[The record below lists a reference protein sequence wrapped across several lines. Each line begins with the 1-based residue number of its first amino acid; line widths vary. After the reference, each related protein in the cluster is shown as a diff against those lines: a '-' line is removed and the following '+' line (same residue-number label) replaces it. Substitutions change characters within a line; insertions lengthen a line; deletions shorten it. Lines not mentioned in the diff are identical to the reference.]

1 MTESLCINV
10 FWFRFSDNEP
20 GLLSSV
26 FVFGSEVGKR
36 RSKCQKKSQN
46 KKRRSSGQK
55 INWYLV
61 LQSLFKLFVI
71 YKFFVCLTVT
81 FFVYLSQSSFVY
93 LFQDKTEVRV
103 FEVENAGENEKI
115 VEISTGPKGSKKY
128 LTCFMLILREF
139 VGAAGRVQACTK
151 NNVCQFT
158 ISLKNTHNYRIQH
171 NIKPASS
178 SGASFFAWQRRARN
192 ASDWWWTSR
201 DHWKGTPFRLP
212 LHAHRRE
219 TSGYEA
225 DIKQCFP

>member
-1 MTESLCINV
+1 MNQGFFLP
-10 FWFRFSDNEP
+10 FSFLAVKWEKAEANA
-20 GLLSSV
+20 
-26 FVFGSEVGKR
+26 
-36 RSKCQKKSQN
+36 KKKMQN

-71 YKFFVCLTVT
+71 YKFFVCLTVS

-103 FEVENAGENEKI
+103 FEVENGGENEKI

-151 NNVCQFT
+151 ITYGNSQ
-158 ISLKNTHNYRIQH
+158 
-171 NIKPASS
+171 
-178 SGASFFAWQRRARN
+178 
-192 ASDWWWTSR
+192 
-201 DHWKGTPFRLP
+201 
-212 LHAHRRE
+212 
-219 TSGYEA
+219 
-225 DIKQCFP
+225 

>member
-1 MTESLCINV
+1 M
-10 FWFRFSDNEP
+10 
-20 GLLSSV
+20 
-26 FVFGSEVGKR
+26 GKR

-55 INWYLV
+55 INLYLV

-139 VGAAGRVQACTK
+139 VGAAGRVQACTE

-192 ASDWWWTSR
+192 ASDW
-201 DHWKGTPFRLP
+201 
-212 LHAHRRE
+212 
-219 TSGYEA
+219 
-225 DIKQCFP
+225 

>member
-1 MTESLCINV
+1 MNQGFFLP
-10 FWFRFSDNEP
+10 FSFLAVKWEKGEANA
-20 GLLSSV
+20 
-26 FVFGSEVGKR
+26 K
-36 RSKCQKKSQN
+36 KKSQN

-55 INWYLV
+55 INLYLV

-192 ASDWWWTSR
+192 ASDW
-201 DHWKGTPFRLP
+201 
-212 LHAHRRE
+212 
-219 TSGYEA
+219 
-225 DIKQCFP
+225 